1 MAKRRPLPPFGK
13 QYLNLHPDS
22 GVRVAIGF
30 GAWDFANAARPGR
43 VMVLPAGTSPTTFR
57 WPVNGQ
63 PALVHELGPVDDDQL
78 AAMARALLA
87 AGAPSVVAL
96 RHSLLATSDCRVFF
110 EAADHVA

>member
-1 MAKRRPLPPFGK
+1 MARRKPLPPFGR
-13 QYLNLHPDS
+13 QYLNLHPDF

-30 GAWDFANAARPGR
+30 GAWDFANTAGPGR

-63 PALVHELGPVDDDQL
+63 PALVYELGALDDDQL
-78 AAMARALLA
+78 AAMAGALLA
-87 AGAPSVVAL
+87 AGSPSVVAL

-110 EAADHVA
+110 EPTDHVT